1 MVNCIDLEEST
12 TDTSGDS
19 ASEISNSSIT
29 EVVGVNDD
37 DEYED
42 EREYYS
48 HLANNITNK

>member
-1 MVNCIDLEEST
+1 MVNCIDFDEST
-12 TDTSGDS
+12 TDTSGGS
-19 ASEISNSSIT
+19 ASEISYSSIT

-37 DEYED
+37 DKYED